1 MHQAGGKYAELAD
14 KLVPELLLEGQRSD
28 GSWLARAGEERNV
41 GTVYATALAVL
52 SLSVRYHYLPIYQ
65 R

>member
-1 MHQAGGKYAELAD
+1 MHQVGGEYAQTAD
-14 KLVPELLLEGQRSD
+14 SLVASLLTPMQQEN
-28 GSWLARAGEERNV
+28 GSWLPQGEERNI